1 MSEERV
7 SLKDVLDVVNR
18 IEDKMTKRIEDT
30 EKRVDVLESF
40 QSRALGILSVVTVF
54 FSLVATWIWGKLTG
68 E

>member
-54 FSLVATWIWGKLTG
+54 FSLVIIFHP
-68 E
+68 